1 VKLPLWRRSRQQ
13 TQLEQEI
20 QSHLQMAA
28 SDRIERGESPTQ
40 AQRAARQEFGNVAL
54 VQHVTRD
61 QWGSRWLEEL
71 LQDLRYGARM
81 LRQNPGFTFVAVLT
95 LALGIGANTAIFS
108 LVNGILL
115 RPLPYHQPDRLIQV
129 TGFYPKGAFAAMR
142 SRMRSMDVAAYVEG
156 YEFNLTGKGVPLR
169 LTATLVSADL
179 FSVLGTSAEMGRSF
193 RSGEDLATQNNY
205 VVLSHHLFQ
214 RRFASDPSVI
224 GQWINLDGMQRQIVG
239 VMPAGFRFPS
249 PQTDLWIPL
258 DIDPRNTVSYWAGDF
273 MPVIGRL
280 RPGASLAQAGAEIRL
295 FQSHVFSLFPW
306 PMPASWN
313 AGVSVVS
320 LRNGLVSDLRTRLL
334 MLLVAVVLVLLI
346 ACANVAN
353 LSLSRAAVRGKEIA
367 LRVSLGAARSRVV
380 RQLITESVLMS
391 TLGGTLGLM
400 LAAGGLSVLKS
411 MLPADT
417 PRLSDV
423 TLDWRVL
430 LFAAALAILTGIIS
444 GTAPALHI
452 SRTELTETLKA
463 GSRGTTHSAS
473 HALRRALVVGEL
485 GLAVLLVCGAGLL
498 MQSLW
503 ALSHVDPGFRSEN
516 VLTARVTPNESFC
529 NEPGRCFAFYGD
541 LVRQVRSLPD
551 VTNSALINTLPL
563 GGRVQKR
570 SVNIENYVP
579 APSAPEPLLWMN
591 AVSPGYFPA
600 MRIPLLRGR
609 EFTETDTSGNS
620 RAAILSAGTA
630 RRFFPNQDA
639 VGRHIRLL
647 GQKEWCTIIGVAAEV
662 RGYDLRQSVPQW
674 MDGTV
679 YLPYGPGAS
688 LEDGHVPAEMTLVI
702 RSAGNQLQL
711 EEALRTLASSLN
723 EDTPI
728 AELKPMPLILS
739 GATSAPRA
747 VTSLF
752 SAFAALA
759 LILGIV
765 GIYGVIS
772 FFVGQRAREIGVRMA
787 LGAQPCD
794 VLKLVIREGL
804 SLTLIG
810 VAVGLAAAFALTRFL
825 GSLLYGV
832 GATDPL
838 NFAAVAMLF
847 AIVALAACYI
857 PARRAMRV
865 DPIIA
870 LRYE

>member
-1 VKLPLWRRSRQQ
+1 MKFPWQRDRKQQ
-13 TQLEQEI
+13 ELEQEL
-20 QSHLQMAA
+20 QSHLRMAA
-28 SDRIERGESPTQ
+28 SDRTDRGESAER
-40 AQRAARQEFGNVAL
+40 AQQAARSEFGNVGL
-54 VQHVTRD
+54 VQQVTRD
-61 QWGSRWLEEL
+61 QWGWIWLEEL
-71 LQDLRYGARM
+71 VQDLRYGARM
-81 LRQNPGFTFVAVLT
+81 LRKNPGFTLVAVLT

-108 LVNGILL
+108 LVSGILL
-115 RPLPYHQPDRLIQV
+115 RPLPFDQPDRLVQV

-142 SRMRSMDVAAYVEG
+142 SRMQSMDVAAYVEG
-156 YEFNLTGKGVPLR
+156 YEFNLTGQGVPVR

-179 FSVLGTSAEMGRSF
+179 FSVLGAPAEFGRTF
-193 RSGEDLATQNNY
+193 RSGEDLATKNNY
-205 VVLSHHLFQ
+205 VVLSHHLWQ
-214 RRFASDPSVI
+214 QRFASDRAVI
-224 GQWINLDGMQRQIVG
+224 GQWINLEGIQRQIVG
-239 VMPAGFRFPS
+239 VMPADFRFPS
-249 PQTDLWIPL
+249 PQTDVWIPL
-258 DIDPRNTVSYWAGDF
+258 DIDPRNAVSYWAGDF

-280 RPGASLAQAGAEIRL
+280 RSGATLAQAGAEIRL
-295 FQSHVFSLFPW
+295 FQSQVMSLFPW
-306 PMPASWN
+306 PMPATWN
-313 AGVSVVS
+313 AGVSVVL
-320 LRNGLVSDLRTRLL
+320 LRDGLVSDLRTRLL
-334 MLLVAVVLVLLI
+334 ILLVAVALVLLI

-367 LRVSLGAARSRVV
+367 LRVTLGAARSRVV
-380 RQLITESVLMS
+380 RQLITESILMS
-391 TLGGTLGLM
+391 TLGGALGLA
-400 LAAGGLSVLKS
+400 LAAGGLSLLKS

-417 PRLSDV
+417 PRLADV

-430 LFAAALAILTGIIS
+430 FFAAALAFLTGIVS
-444 GTAPALHI
+444 GTAPALHA

-473 HALRRALVVGEL
+473 HALRRALVIGEL

-498 MQSLW
+498 IQSLW

-529 NEPGRCFAFYGD
+529 NKPGRCFAFYSD
-541 LVRQVRSLPD
+541 LVRQVRSLPG
-551 VTNSALINTLPL
+551 VTTAALINALPL

-591 AVSPGYFPA
+591 AASPGYFQA

-609 EFTETDTSGNS
+609 EFAEPDTYGNS
-620 RAAILSAGTA
+620 RVAILSAETA
-630 RRFFPNQDA
+630 RRFFPSQDA

-647 GQKEWCTIIGVAAEV
+647 GQKEWCTIIGVAADV

-688 LEDGHVPAEMTLVI
+688 LEDGHVPSEMTLIV

-711 EEALRTLASSLN
+711 EESLRKLAASLN

-765 GIYGVIS
+765 GIYGVTS
-772 FFVGQRAREIGVRMA
+772 FFVGQRTREIGVRMA
-787 LGAQPCD
+787 LGAQPSD

-810 VAVGLAAAFALTRFL
+810 VAVGLTAAFALTRFL

-838 NFAAVAMLF
+838 NFAGVAVLF

-865 DPIIA
+865 DPVIA

>member
-1 VKLPLWRRSRQQ
+1 MRFPCQRERKQQ
-13 TQLEQEI
+13 ELEQEL

-40 AQRAARQEFGNVAL
+40 AERAARQEFGNVVL
-54 VQHVTRD
+54 VQLVTRD
-61 QWGSRWLEEL
+61 QWGGLWLEEF

-81 LRQNPGFTFVAVLT
+81 LRKNLGFTVVAVLT

-108 LVNGILL
+108 LVNGILF
-115 RPLPYHQPDRLIQV
+115 RPLPFEQPGRLVQV

-142 SRMRSMDVAAYVEG
+142 PQMQSMDVAAYVEG
-156 YEFNLTGKGVPLR
+156 YEFNLTGQGVPAR
-169 LTATLVSADL
+169 LTAALVSADL
-179 FSVLGTSAEMGRSF
+179 FSVLGAPADEGRTF

-205 VVLSHHLFQ
+205 VVLSHRLFRQ
-214 RRFASDPSVI
+214 RFASDPSVI
-224 GQWINLDGMQRQIVG
+224 GRWISLDGIQRQVIG
-239 VMPAGFRFPS
+239 VMPADFRFPS
-249 PQTDLWIPL
+249 PQTDVWIPL

-280 RPGASLAQAGAEIRL
+280 RPGATLAQAGAEIRL
-295 FQSHVFSLFPW
+295 FQSQVMSLFPW
-306 PMPASWN
+306 PMPATWN
-313 AGVSVVS
+313 AGVGVVS
-320 LRNGLVSDLRTRLL
+320 LRDGLVSDLRVRLL
-334 MLLVAVVLVLLI
+334 ILLVAVALVLLI

-380 RQLITESVLMS
+380 RQLITESILMS
-391 TLGGTLGLM
+391 AVGGALGLT
-400 LAAGGLSVLKS
+400 LAAGGLSLLKS

-444 GTAPALHI
+444 GTAPALHA

-473 HALRRALVVGEL
+473 HALRRALVIGEL

-498 MQSLW
+498 IQSLW

-516 VLTARVTPNESFC
+516 VLTARVTPNESLC
-529 NEPGRCFAFYGD
+529 NDPGRCFSFYRD
-541 LVRQVRSLPD
+541 LVRLVRVLPG
-551 VTNSALINTLPL
+551 VANAALINTLPL

-591 AVSPGYFPA
+591 AVSPGYFQA

-609 EFTETDTSGNS
+609 EFAGSDTSGNS
-620 RAAILSAGTA
+620 RVAILSAETA

-647 GQKEWCTIIGVAAEV
+647 GQKEWCAIIGVAAEV
-662 RGYDLRQSVPQW
+662 RGYDLRKSVPQW

-679 YLPYGPGAS
+679 YLPYAPGAS

-702 RSAGNQLQL
+702 RSSGSPL
-711 EEALRTLASSLN
+711 ELEASLRKLASSLN

-728 AELKPMPLILS
+728 AEVKPMPLILS

-765 GIYGVIS
+765 GIYGVVS
-772 FFVGQRAREIGVRMA
+772 FFVGQRTREIGVRVA
-787 LGAQPCD
+787 LGAQPRH

-838 NFAAVAMLF
+838 NFAAVAILF

-865 DPIIA
+865 DPIVA